1 MDRKIKVLVV
11 EDEGVVALGLRAQV
25 EDLGQQVVAICTN
38 SECFWKSLEKDKPD
52 VIFMDIILNDTV
64 TGLDIVRELRKT
76 DKTPVVFIS
85 ANLTEAIAREIDDMV
100 ATVHFGKPFIERYL
114 NSYFKNFPK
123 KSLK

>member
-25 EDLGQQVVAICTN
+25 EELGHEVIAICTN
-38 SECFWKSLEKDKPD
+38 SECFWESLEKKSPD

-64 TGLDIVRELRKT
+64 TGLDIIRKLRET
-76 DKTPVVFIS
+76 DNTPVVFIS

-100 ATVHFGKPFIERYL
+100 ASVHFSKPFIEHYL
-114 NSYFKNFPK
+114 HSYFKNFPRK
-123 KSLK
+123 